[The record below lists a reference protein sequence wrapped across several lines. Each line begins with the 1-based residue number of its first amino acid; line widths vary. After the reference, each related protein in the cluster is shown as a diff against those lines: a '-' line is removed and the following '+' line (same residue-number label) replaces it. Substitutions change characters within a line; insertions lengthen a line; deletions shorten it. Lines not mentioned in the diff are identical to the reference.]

1 MVFNVEDFKLCSIG
15 ESGSKNRKRVK
26 LIRCRSS
33 KIHHSKTS
41 AIYSRF
47 YWFLR
52 YFYLFFHLLC
62 YGNFNFNEMN
72 QDYGIIGEL
81 GLWMQSNFYN
91 LFKFIQQM
99 IGFVFKNV
107 RFIMIYLYID
117 VLLFDYK
124 YCCDYGYLL
133 FGASL
138 FKGIYETFVFIYNFI
153 WDIIKERRIVIRIF
167 D

>member
-41 AIYSRF
+41 VIYYRF
-47 YWFLR
+47 YWILR
-52 YFYLFFHLLC
+52 YFYLLLHLLC
-62 YGNFNFNEMN
+62 YGNFDFNVVN
-72 QDYGIIGEL
+72 SDYGIIGEL
-81 GLWMQSNFYN
+81 ALWTQSKFYDIFEYAHKSVRY
-91 LFKFIQQM
+91 LFKHTLS
-99 IGFVFKNV
+99 
-107 RFIMIYLYID
+107 IYNYLHID